1 MKVRWARFPL
11 IAGAAI
17 AAGAMLA
24 FALPAGASVSVQ
36 SQSPPVAAVSLGKK
50 ATLDANGAVIF
61 PTVRIT
67 CQPGSVASLSVTV
80 TENVGGHIAKGSI
93 TQQIGSCT
101 GSTQKFRLAVTP
113 EQRAF
118 RKGVAFGQAQFQVCQ
133 VMVACSTAVDE
144 HNIEIVKK

>member
-101 GSTQKFRLAVTP
+101 GSTQ
-113 EQRAF
+113 
-118 RKGVAFGQAQFQVCQ
+118 
-133 VMVACSTAVDE
+133 
-144 HNIEIVKK
+144 